1 MSGDIAASGGA
12 VGAAH
17 RGLEGF
23 ARMFHIVSVFGLLA
37 IALLVCADVVSR
49 GMFNQ
54 PVPGTAEMVANTLVG
69 LVFLQLPFAVLSN
82 GMIRATVVY
91 DAANDRGRLAIETI
105 TCLLGMGICGAIAYG
120 GWGPMIEA
128 VEMGAYEG
136 EGALRV
142 PVWPVRIILVGMS
155 AIAAVAYFAML
166 VNAWRNGAPK
176 DSSAAVE

>member
-1 MSGDIAASGGA
+1 MSGNIAASGGP
-12 VGAAH
+12 VDAAH

-23 ARMFHIVSVFGLLA
+23 TRLFHIVSVFGLFA

-49 GMFNQ
+49 GLFNQ

-82 GMIRATVVY
+82 GMIRATPVY
-91 DAANDRGRLAIETI
+91 DSVNDRGRLAIETV
-105 TCLLGMGICGAIAYG
+105 TCLLGIFICGAIAYG
-120 GWGPMIEA
+120 GWRPMLEAIE
-128 VEMGAYEG
+128 MNAYEG

-142 PVWPVRIILVGMS
+142 PVWPVRIVLVCMS
-155 AIAAVAYFAML
+155 ALAALAYLAML
-166 VNAWRNGAPK
+166 VNAWRKGAPK

>member
-1 MSGDIAASGGA
+1 
-12 VGAAH
+12 
-17 RGLEGF
+17 
-23 ARMFHIVSVFGLLA
+23 
-37 IALLVCADVVSR
+37 
-49 GMFNQ
+49 
-54 PVPGTAEMVANTLVG
+54 
-69 LVFLQLPFAVLSN
+69 VLSN

-91 DAANDRGRLAIETI
+91 DAANDRGRLAIETL

-155 AIAAVAYFAML
+155 ALAAVAYFAML
-166 VNAWRNGAPK
+166 VNAWRHGAPK

>member
-1 MSGDIAASGGA
+1 MSGDIATSGGA
-12 VGAAH
+12 VDTAH
-17 RGLEGF
+17 RGLEGI

-37 IALLVCADVVSR
+37 IALLVCADVVAR
-49 GMFNQ
+49 GLFNQ

-91 DAANDRGRLAIETI
+91 DAANDAGRLAIETI
-105 TCLLGMGICGAIAYG
+105 TCLLGIGICGAIAYD
-120 GWGPMIEA
+120 GWSPMMEA
-128 VEMGAYEG
+128 IEMGAYEG
-136 EGALRV
+136 EGAMRV